1 MVVCKQRDVLVPC
14 SALAWNNRQLGI
26 ATNTTC
32 VCTVCCGDLLHSCL
46 SCQPV
51 ELTHGTYGACSTA
64 QHNSKQGAGLLGFT
78 RKHSKTHMRRH
89 FVRERKDVGDCEKGW
104 PQSSTRCTQA
114 MRECAPVGL
123 RLSWCMCASR
133 PPSPQETTLL
143 SLSLPLSLTWSALV
157 AVLSRQARITIRS
170 WLTLGTLGALGTYGT
185 HSTANTPSAQH
196 GSVKAHTVDFRPRL
210 SDSLGWP
217 CHILLNSNTTNRLS
231 AAMAFHIPGAPATR
245 RHTKQ
250 EDSSRRTFVS
260 AACGES
266 LCA

>member
-1 MVVCKQRDVLVPC
+1 MVCKQRDVLVPC

-104 PQSSTRCTQA
+104 PHSSTRCTQA

-143 SLSLPLSLTWSALV
+143 SLSLCHFLSPGAPWSPSSPGRPGSPSAPGSPWGPLGPSGPTAHT
-157 AVLSRQARITIRS
+157 AQQ
-170 WLTLGTLGALGTYGT
+170 TLLQ
-185 HSTANTPSAQH
+185 HSTAVS
-196 GSVKAHTVDFRPRL
+196 KHTQST
-210 SDSLGWP
+210 SD
-217 CHILLNSNTTNRLS
+217 
-231 AAMAFHIPGAPATR
+231 PGCLIR
-245 RHTKQ
+245 WGGHV
-250 EDSSRRTFVS
+250 TF
-260 AACGES
+260 C
-266 LCA
+266 